1 MRWIRKGWGRGGQ
14 KRVLRMIE
22 VGRACEVYIEYKTFV
37 KTSVVID
44 RVPWVCLLARSYG
57 YL

>member
-1 MRWIRKGWGRGGQ
+1 
-14 KRVLRMIE
+14 MIE
-22 VGRACEVYIEYKTFV
+22 GGRACEVYIKYKTFV
-37 KTSVVID
+37 KSSVVMD

>member
-1 MRWIRKGWGRGGQ
+1 MVEGERPR
-14 KRVLRMIE
+14 
-22 VGRACEVYIEYKTFV
+22 EVYMKHKTFV
-37 KTSVVID
+37 KSSFVMD